1 MVDDAIEIIAL
12 FLYEYMYINLSFEYR
27 PFSLSPLQFIPP
39 ACLIQD

>member
-1 MVDDAIEIIAL
+1 VDDAIEIIAL

-27 PFSLSPLQFIPP
+27 LFSLSPLQFIPP